1 MEILADKDRQAYKEF
16 LEKNDRCNFQQSIEW
31 GKVKESWKNEIII
44 SRNDNNEIIG
54 GMSIL
59 IRKIPVFGNILYVS
73 RGPICDAHDEN
84 VLKDLTDGLK
94 ELGKKYKAFTIKWE
108 PDIKS
113 DDIKFREIVTKLL
126 P

>member
-113 DDIKFREIVTKLL
+113 YDN
-126 P
+126 